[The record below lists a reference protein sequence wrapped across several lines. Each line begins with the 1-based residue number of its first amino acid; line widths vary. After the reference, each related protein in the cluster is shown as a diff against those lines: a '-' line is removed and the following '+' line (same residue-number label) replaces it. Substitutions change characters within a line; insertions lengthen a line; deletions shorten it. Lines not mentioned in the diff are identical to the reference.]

1 MKTVLCKEFCDP
13 RALLLE
19 DVAAP
24 DVAPGQVRIA
34 VEACGVNFADTLII
48 AGKYQIKPPFPFAP
62 GAEVSGVV
70 LECGEGVTRCRNGDR
85 VMAILDYGG
94 YAEQALADE
103 SDVYVI
109 PQRMDYVTAA
119 GFAVTYGTS
128 HVALD
133 ARAQLKP
140 GEVLVVHGAGGGVG
154 ITAVEIGKAMGAEAI
169 ATAGS
174 PDKLKAAAAHGADH
188 LINYRQEDIRERVKA
203 LTEGRGADVVYDAV
217 GGKAFEASL
226 RSINWCGRILVIGFA
241 SGEVPQIP
249 ANILMVKNVSAIG
262 VHWGSYRQHEPER
275 LSQSFAQLFHWY
287 QQGLLNP
294 HISRTYPL
302 AEAPAALEAL
312 RTRKATGKVV
322 LVTVQN

>member
-1 MKTVLCKEFCDP
+1 MKAVLCKEFCEP
-13 RALLLE
+13 RALSIE
-19 DVAAP
+19 DVPPP
-24 DVAPGQVRIA
+24 DIAPGQVRIG

-48 AGKYQIKPPFPFAP
+48 GGKYQIKPPFPFSP

-70 LECGEGVTRCRNGDR
+70 LECGEGVTRCRSGDR

-94 YAEQALADE
+94 YAEQALAHE
-103 SDVYVI
+103 RDVYVI
-109 PQRMDYVTAA
+109 PQTMDYKTAA
-119 GFAVTYGTS
+119 GFPVTYGTS
-128 HVALD
+128 HLALD

-154 ITAVEIGKAMGAEAI
+154 ITAVEIGKAMGAEVI

-203 LTEGRGADVVYDAV
+203 LTDGRGADVVYDAV
-217 GGKAFEASL
+217 GGTAFEASL

-241 SGEVPQIP
+241 SGDIPQIP
-249 ANILMVKNVSAIG
+249 ANILMVKNVSAVG

-275 LSQSFAQLFHWY
+275 LFGCFTQLFEWY
-287 QQGLLNP
+287 EQGLLSP
-294 HISRTYPL
+294 HVSRTYPL

-312 RTRKATGKVV
+312 RTRKATGKIVI
-322 LVTVQN
+322 VTGKN